1 MYSVITYTIAHTC
14 MLRTVSMSACY
25 KVIAQDESAL
35 PLTSTGPGSTNLS
48 TAQCMEWP
56 EWRCDHATTCVSGPL
71 LVIVGGLSSEL
82 NTISDCWIGD
92 LTTKQWKKV

>member
-1 MYSVITYTIAHTC
+1 MHVTYCEH
-14 MLRTVSMSACY
+14 VCY

-48 TAQCMEWP
+48 TAQWNGL
-56 EWRCDHATTCVSGPL
+56 RGGVNHATTCVSGPL
-71 LVIVGGLSSEL
+71 LVIVGGYSVRG
-82 NTISDCWIGD
+82 TISDCWIGD

>member
-1 MYSVITYTIAHTC
+1 MHVTYCEH
-14 MLRTVSMSACY
+14 VCY

-48 TAQCMEWP
+48 TTQWNGL
-56 EWRCDHATTCVSGPL
+56 RGGGSNHATTCVSGPL
-71 LVIVGGLSSEL
+71 LVIVGGTGSEWS
-82 NTISDCWIGD
+82 TISDCWIGD

>member
-1 MYSVITYTIAHTC
+1 MHVTYCEH
-14 MLRTVSMSACY
+14 VCY

-48 TAQCMEWP
+48 TAQWNGL
-56 EWRCDHATTCVSGPL
+56 RGGVRHATTCVSGPL
-71 LVIVGGLSSEL
+71 LVIVGGYSGRS
-82 NTISDCWIGD
+82 TISDCWIGD